1 MDESEKLK
9 RIVEA
14 RMKLKGRFEEKI
26 KGTPSVAD
34 ERPMGS
40 GQLNRH
46 GMPVLPV
53 GQTITQKWPV
63 LDLGYLPELPL
74 ESWSLT
80 IDGAVEHP
88 LRLNWNEFMALPQTD
103 DTSDFHCV
111 TTWSKLNINWKG
123 VRLIDLAALAQPKE
137 TATHILCYGY
147 DE

>member
-26 KGTPSVAD
+26 KLTPSVAD

-80 IDGAVEHP
+80 ID
-88 LRLNWNEFMALPQTD
+88 
-103 DTSDFHCV
+103 
-111 TTWSKLNINWKG
+111 
-123 VRLIDLAALAQPKE
+123 
-137 TATHILCYGY
+137 
-147 DE
+147 